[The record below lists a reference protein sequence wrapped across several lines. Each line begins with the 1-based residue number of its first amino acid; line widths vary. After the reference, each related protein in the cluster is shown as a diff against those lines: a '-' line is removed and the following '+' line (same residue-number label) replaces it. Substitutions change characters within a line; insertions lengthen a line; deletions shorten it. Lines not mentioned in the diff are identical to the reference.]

1 MAARNTAGSWNGGS
15 AGRGNAGN
23 GGHNRRH
30 RGRPRNDHGVPR
42 NASRNHRSEGYDPRG
57 NDVRG
62 NDWWNDDPDRSNA
75 SAQPFGTDRADRPDW
90 ADRPNRPNR
99 PDRPTGSDLSG
110 RADPSHDSD
119 DGASRGQ
126 SGSQPDVATNVTGR
140 LVYLFALMR
149 QSEAQLRRDRGGR
162 GVMEGQGRVLH
173 MLALHSP
180 IAQKELS
187 YLLGIRPQ
195 SLGEL
200 LGKLEES
207 GQIARHPDPDDR
219 RAQVVEITARGR
231 AADSDRPAA
240 PDDPFAVLDPDQ
252 QREFVTLLDQ
262 VIDGLEASIPGGI
275 DRHLQT
281 MRRVWVDND
290 GWDPEAG
297 PSSGPYQGRG
307 PGFGWPGGRGRRR
320 N

>member
-1 MAARNTAGSWNGGS
+1 MAARNTGDGRNRGGS
-15 AGRGNAGN
+15 RNRANQRGNANPRGGN
-23 GGHNRRH
+23 HQGWQRSGQDARQNYDRRQ
-30 RGRPRNDHGVPR
+30 
-42 NASRNHRSEGYDPRG
+42 GYDPRG
-57 NDVRG
+57 DDSRQN
-62 NDWWNDDPDRSNA
+62 NWWNGDADQFNPPE
-75 SAQPFGTDRADRPDW
+75 QPYRMS
-90 ADRPNRPNR
+90 R
-99 PDRPTGSDLSG
+99 PDRPDRPDRP
-110 RADPSHDSD
+110 RADSSGPTAQSD
-119 DGASRGQ
+119 DSESSTRSAS
-126 SGSQPDVATNVTGR
+126 SGSQPDAATNVTGR

-149 QSEAQLRRDRGGR
+149 QSEAYMRRDRGGR
-162 GVMEGQGRVLH
+162 GVMEGQGSVLH

-207 GQIARHPDPDDR
+207 GQISRHPDPGDR

-240 PDDPFAVLDPDQ
+240 PGDPFAVLDPDQ

-290 GWDPEAG
+290 GWNPEAG
-297 PSSGPYQGRG
+297 PSFGPYQGRG

>member
-75 SAQPFGTDRADRPDW
+75 SAQPFGTDR
-90 ADRPNRPNR
+90 
-99 PDRPTGSDLSG
+99 SG
-110 RADPSHDSD
+110 RANPSHDSG
-119 DGASRGQ
+119 DGASKGQ
-126 SGSQPDVATNVTGR
+126 SDSQPDVATNVTGR

-240 PDDPFAVLDPDQ
+240 PGDPFAVLDPDQ